1 MWQIWEFA
9 FKIASISWEN
19 CENLL
24 SEVGGMMLME
34 NLSICV
40 FQSFQR
46 WVKMVLMKN
55 VTKSEYLFSK
65 SEYCWRKMW
74 EFAFRDGWEYCWWK
88 IWAFVIWMDGSD
100 RKSEYIFR
108 DKCCWWK
115 MLAFVFY
122 LVFKMVV
129 PLSTQL
135 PSSPCSFY
143 TLVWNKVS
151 SSWKF
156 SLSIFRFYCLITK
169 YSRAA
174 LVPGLRSGVNGVLR
188 KLF

>member
-1 MWQIWEFA
+1 
-9 FKIASISWEN
+9 
-19 CENLL
+19 
-24 SEVGGMMLME
+24 MMLME

-40 FQSFQR
+40 FESFQR

-55 VTKSEYLFSK
+55 VTKSEYLNICSQKVSIVDEKCENLLFEWTVQIGKVMMSIFFEINVADEK
-65 SEYCWRKMW
+65 SEHLSWRVSMFD
-74 EFAFRDGWEYCWWK
+74 E
-88 IWAFVIWMDGSD
+88 
-100 RKSEYIFR
+100 KSEHL
-108 DKCCWWK
+108 C
-115 MLAFVFY
+115 FY
-122 LVFKMVV
+122 LVFKMAV

-174 LVPGLRSGVNGVLR
+174 LLPRSGSGVNGVLR

>member
-9 FKIASISWEN
+9 LKIASIWWEN

-40 FQSFQR
+40 FASFQR

-65 SEYCWRKMW
+65 TEYCWRKM
-74 EFAFRDGWEYCWWK
+74 R
-88 IWAFVIWMDGSD
+88 
-100 RKSEYIFR
+100 
-108 DKCCWWK
+108 
-115 MLAFVFY
+115 AFVFY
-122 LVFKMVV
+122 LVFKMAV
-129 PLSTQL
+129 PLSIQL

-156 SLSIFRFYCLITK
+156 SLSIVWFYCLITK

>member
-1 MWQIWEFA
+1 MSTDIWWPELHDSSWMLKEGRYLNCDMWI
-9 FKIASISWEN
+9 
-19 CENLL
+19 L
-24 SEVGGMMLME
+24 SSFLVIFSSFWAVFSYYKMDDINTKVG
-34 NLSICV
+34 ICLKL
-40 FQSFQR
+40 F
-46 WVKMVLMKN
+46 W
-55 VTKSEYLFSK
+55 KSEDFWW
-65 SEYCWRKMW
+65 EMW
-74 EFAFRDGWEYCWWK
+74 E
-88 IWAFVIWMDGSD
+88 FVIWMNGSD

-156 SLSIFRFYCLITK
+156 SLSIFRLYCLITK